1 MEKLEMERVEKAEMV
16 EKCEMEARLAK
27 KMAVEARGSE
37 RLELSDILSE
47 EEESEVGEEASWLE
61 ASDHFSELEFD
72 DQDLLLS
79 SVGAGCEIL
88 TVEED
93 VEDDDKVLKPGILK
107 AKKKRGK
114 HRGKFSSATK
124 CNPSK
129 ASQQIPSSSLLTSNS
144 LTSKPEQ
151 VEAPQIPSSSSRIP
165 QDWLAINLAGFI
177 FFLSPFFFS
186 LNFSFSSFSTFCL
199 CPLSILKPSFEIGM
213 FDKKAKV
220 DKNSKTSACRALRT
234 FGSGK

>member
-16 EKCEMEARLAK
+16 EKCERVEKCEMEARLANRVV
-27 KMAVEARGSE
+27 VETRGSE

-93 VEDDDKVLKPGILK
+93 VEDDDKVLKPGISK

-124 CNPSK
+124 CNPLK
-129 ASQQIPSSSLLTSNS
+129 APQQIPSSSSPTSNS
-144 LTSKPEQ
+144 CPLTSKPEQ

-177 FFLSPFFFS
+177 FFLSPFFLFS
-186 LNFSFSSFSTFCL
+186 
-199 CPLSILKPSFEIGM
+199 
-213 FDKKAKV
+213 
-220 DKNSKTSACRALRT
+220 
-234 FGSGK
+234 